1 MPDIKAPN
9 KRLVLLDA
17 HYQIA
22 QCFYAIKNYW
32 EVLSYCQDFIY
43 LDATYRDP
51 YFLMAEAYLGLTLNT
66 LAEATAEAGFKYGVK
81 HNDWVETANSWL
93 GWGHEILGAAKSNL
107 GRYDESIQ
115 HFNKALQHEP
125 NNVELLKQFN
135 SVLQVA
141 YNTLLEQQTNLEKI
155 D

>member
-9 KRLVLLDA
+9 KNLVLLDS

-22 QCFYAIKNYW
+22 QCFFAIEDYW

-43 LDATYRDP
+43 LNPTYRDP
-51 YFLMAEAYLGLTLNT
+51 YFLMAEAYLALGLNT

-93 GWGHEILGAAKSNL
+93 GWGHEILGKAK
-107 GRYDESIQ
+107 G
-115 HFNKALQHEP
+115 K
-125 NNVELLKQFN
+125 
-135 SVLQVA
+135 
-141 YNTLLEQQTNLEKI
+141 LEQYDDAIYNLKMALKHDPYNSILLRELNTFLEIKI
-155 D
+155 TQLESKNK

>member
-1 MPDIKAPN
+1 MLLDERFDDAIEEYQRVLLMPDIKSPD

-22 QCFYAIKNYW
+22 QCFYGIGNYW

-51 YFLMAEAYLGLTLNT
+51 YFLMAEAYLALTLNT

-81 HNDWVETANSWL
+81 HNN
-93 GWGHEILGAAKSNL
+93 
-107 GRYDESIQ
+107 
-115 HFNKALQHEP
+115 
-125 NNVELLKQFN
+125 
-135 SVLQVA
+135 
-141 YNTLLEQQTNLEKI
+141 
-155 D
+155 